1 MYTLARYPKGPM
13 DRHELKRVMYA
24 WPKIMATV
32 TDPWTLNF
40 SANVWELYSDPKW
53 LPTLKQGHFIRALY
67 REHTEEDDVPE
78 LVEKKRW

>member
-1 MYTLARYPKGPM
+1 MG
-13 DRHELKRVMYA
+13 
-24 WPKIMATV
+24 TV

-67 REHTEEDDVPE
+67 REHNEDDEVPQ
-78 LVEKKRW
+78 LIEK

>member
-24 WPKIMATV
+24 WPEIMATV
-32 TDPWTLNF
+32 TDPWSLNF

-53 LPTLKQGHFIRALY
+53 LPTLKQGHFIRTLY
-67 REHTEEDDVPE
+67 REHTGDDDEPE
-78 LVEKKRW
+78 LVEK

>member
-1 MYTLARYPKGPM
+1 MYTLAKYPKGPM
-13 DRHELKRVMYA
+13 ERHELKRIMYS

-53 LPTLKQGHFIRALY
+53 LPTLKQGHIIRALY
-67 REHTEEDDVPE
+67 REHTEDDDEPE
-78 LVEKKRW
+78 LVEK